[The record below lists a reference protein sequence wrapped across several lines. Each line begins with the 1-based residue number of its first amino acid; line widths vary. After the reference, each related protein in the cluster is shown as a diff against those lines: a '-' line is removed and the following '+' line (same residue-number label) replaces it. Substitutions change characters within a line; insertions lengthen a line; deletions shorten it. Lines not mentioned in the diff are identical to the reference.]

1 MLEEAQRR
9 GFRHLFAVTMDT
21 NIPSIRLLE
30 KKGFDQWAHLPEVAI
45 LHGEVCGQVY
55 LGRKVG

>member
-1 MLEEAQRR
+1 MLAGARRR

-30 KKGFDQWAHLPEVAI
+30 KKGVDHWAHLPEVAI